1 VRLSDGTVSGILAIS
16 HLIAAALVTTLF
28 AAPAAAAPPR
38 LDGAW
43 PNPVSL
49 ESVGGRPITFPSSSP
64 FTLSDVGP
72 DSDKDPPT
80 TAQGTLFL
88 PARASPTS
96 RVPAVVLLHGA
107 AGVQDA
113 RDLAYGRQ
121 LAAMGVAALS
131 VDAFASRRDRAS
143 SFLERLIE
151 ITEAMILAD
160 AYSGLH
166 YLAARPDIDARH
178 IALVGF
184 SYGGMVTLYAAQ
196 AMVAERYS
204 PDGLRFAGHAA
215 FYAPC
220 IARFDDKRATG
231 APVLMLMGGKDEL
244 VDRKRCAEVAQDLRA
259 GGAAVETVVYPEAM
273 HQWDGAWP
281 GPRRMSRNLADC
293 AFAVRRSGL
302 VQDTLTFMPMLGP
315 NTRKL
320 ILAACSN
327 SDGYLIGRDDAVRAQ
342 SNRELGRF
350 LETVFAR

>member
-1 VRLSDGTVSGILAIS
+1 VVVGLGTPAVAAPTLDGTWPD
-16 HLIAAALVTTLF
+16 
-28 AAPAAAAPPR
+28 PA
-38 LDGAW
+38 
-43 PNPVSL
+43 SL
-49 ESVGGRPITFPSSSP
+49 ESVAGQPVTFPSSSP

-88 PARASPTS
+88 PAKASATA

-107 AGVQDA
+107 AGVQEA
-113 RDLAYGRQ
+113 RDLTYGRQ

-143 SFLERLIE
+143 GFLERLIE

-160 AYSGLH
+160 AYSALH

-196 AMVAERYS
+196 AMVAERYA

-244 VDRKRCAEVAQDLRA
+244 VDKKRCAEVADDLRA
-259 GGAAVETVVYPEAM
+259 GGATVETVVYPEAM
-273 HQWDGAWP
+273 HQWDGAWA

-327 SDGYLIGRDDAVRAQ
+327 SDGYLIGRDDKVRAQ
-342 SNRELGRF
+342 SNRALGQF
-350 LETVFAR
+350 LEQVLAR